1 MCVKFKWIC
10 SNAGYSYTWNYEIN
24 LEYYAILQR
33 YLYWLYYI
41 FHTTTKRLLLW
52 NKKNDMI
59 VISLLFHS
67 LQSQY
72 NGRRNPHSRMSNQKR
87 WSWAYKNYALQFI
100 NHISINET
108 NCNTRCALQSCA
120 KCFILLYFIR
130 IKISLWALKR
140 LK

>member
-1 MCVKFKWIC
+1 M
-10 SNAGYSYTWNYEIN
+10 SNSNESVQMQVIVIFGIKSMLGYSSKISK
-24 LEYYAILQR
+24 LIIL
-33 YLYWLYYI
+33 YFY
-41 FHTTTKRLLLW
+41 TTTKRWLLW
-52 NKKNDMI
+52 NKKNGMI

-72 NGRRNPHSRMSNQKR
+72 NGRRNPHSRISNQKR
-87 WSWAYKNYALQFI
+87 WSWAYKNSALQFI